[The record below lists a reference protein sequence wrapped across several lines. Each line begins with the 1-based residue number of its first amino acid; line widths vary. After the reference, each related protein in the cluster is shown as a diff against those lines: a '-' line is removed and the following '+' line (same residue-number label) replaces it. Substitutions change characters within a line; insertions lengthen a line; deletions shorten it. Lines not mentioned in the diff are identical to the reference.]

1 MLNDVFV
8 DQFPKKSINTSIGVS
23 LMRVYEWDLYWTL
36 MSSLNV
42 KLRILINHL
51 LYLLRVNSEEASSV
65 DGPCVYV
72 DVSERQCCQ
81 VDCLSL
87 QHCKDAFSH
96 RCRPTVHC
104 ATGKNTNNVIQHTT
118 FAVMSLAMH
127 SSAIVCFDNIMSCWS
142 ETWNRCVAA
151 VGHAWSIFIHQY
163 RKNSTMDIAIQ
174 EN

>member
-1 MLNDVFV
+1 
-8 DQFPKKSINTSIGVS
+8 
-23 LMRVYEWDLYWTL
+23 

-127 SSAIVCFDNIMSCWS
+127 SYNCLL
-142 ETWNRCVAA
+142 
-151 VGHAWSIFIHQY
+151 
-163 RKNSTMDIAIQ
+163 
-174 EN
+174 